1 MNSIEA
7 SIRNT
12 KTKGEINS
20 LRQKGEVPAIVYGGT
35 EENQKISLSKKQVQ
49 YLIDQEN
56 FLSKIISVK
65 IDDKSI
71 NVLPRAKSESR
82 NLTETWK
89 WDGKRR
95 LLFCAAWGL
104 GR

>member
-56 FLSKIISVK
+56 F
-65 IDDKSI
+65 
-71 NVLPRAKSESR
+71 
-82 NLTETWK
+82 
-89 WDGKRR
+89 
-95 LLFCAAWGL
+95 
-104 GR
+104 